1 MAVFIPNPSF
11 VKDLADDSEFK
22 EGLKQAAEPAKTIAE
37 QVAPV
42 LTGAYRDAFVIV
54 EEEGEIRFGNTDW
67 KAHFIEWGTEEQPPQ
82 AVLRRSASAAGL
94 RIDEADR

>member
-1 MAVFIPNPSF
+1 MAIFIPDPDFIKEMTS
-11 VKDLADDSEFK
+11 DAEFK
-22 EGLKQAAEPAKTIAE
+22 QGLKDATEPAKTIAE
-37 QVAPV
+37 QIAPV

-82 AVLRRSASAAGL
+82 AILRRSASSAGL